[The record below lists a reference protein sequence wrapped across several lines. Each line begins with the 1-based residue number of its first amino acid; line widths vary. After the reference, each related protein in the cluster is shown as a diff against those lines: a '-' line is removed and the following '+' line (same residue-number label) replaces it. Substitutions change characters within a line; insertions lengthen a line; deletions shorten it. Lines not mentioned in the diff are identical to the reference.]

1 MAMVGYPDR
10 RNGREN
16 GRHCKPGMSQTIPAV
31 LAEYYRPNSV
41 EIMLLSA
48 GIQ

>member
-10 RNGREN
+10 RNGREK

-31 LAEYYRPNSV
+31 PADTSSGMLQAE
-41 EIMLLSA
+41 
-48 GIQ
+48 